1 VPTFRYKLA
10 ALGLSAFLAG
20 IAGGIHAIFVSYVTV
35 AETFS
40 ITVPLFVVL
49 MSVLGGARS
58 WFGPAIGAVLV
69 TALTYAFVGGD
80 WAVVGRAIIGVTLVA
95 AVLFL
100 PHGITG
106 AVAARRRSAPPVP
119 VDVSDEN
126 AVPVR
131 PRAPS
136 TGQPLLVCE
145 NVQLSFQGVRALDG
159 VGLDVRHG
167 EILGLVGPNGSGKS
181 TLINV
186 ISGYYRRHAG
196 RLLLDGRDIS
206 VLPAHRIARA
216 GVGRTYQ
223 IPRPFRRLSVLENVA
238 LYATFG
244 AAGLDRAAAEKTA
257 MHWLHFVGLSGRASS
272 LPLELNLH
280 QRKFLELARAL
291 ASGARLI
298 LLDEILAG
306 LTPSEITNAI
316 ALIKRIQAAG
326 ATIIFV
332 EHNMRAVQA
341 LADRIVVLNYGKV
354 IASGLPRDVMAHPEV
369 VAAYLGP
376 DHA

>member
-1 VPTFRYKLA
+1 
-10 ALGLSAFLAG
+10 
-20 IAGGIHAIFVSYVTV
+20 
-35 AETFS
+35 
-40 ITVPLFVVL
+40 
-49 MSVLGGARS
+49 MSVLGGARH
-58 WFGPAIGAVLV
+58 WYGPAIGAVLV

-80 WAVVGRAIIGVTLVA
+80 WALAGRALIGVTLVA

-106 AVAARRRSAPPVP
+106 LIAARRKRAQVAPAVMNIAAPAPAPERRPPSDRIVLACE
-119 VDVSDEN
+119 DV
-126 AVPVR
+126 R
-131 PRAPS
+131 
-136 TGQPLLVCE
+136 
-145 NVQLSFQGVRALDG
+145 LSFQGVKALAG
-159 VGLDVRHG
+159 VSLDVRAG

-186 ISGYYRRHAG
+186 ISGYYRRHGG
-196 RLLLDGRDIS
+196 RILLDGRDIS
-206 VLPAHRIARA
+206 NLPAHRIARA

-244 AAGLDRAAAEKTA
+244 AARRGRDAAEDA
-257 MHWLHFVGLSGRASS
+257 ALHWLGFVGLADRARA

-291 ASGARLI
+291 ASGAKLI

-306 LTPSEITNAI
+306 LTPAEITSAI
-316 ALIKRIQAAG
+316 ALIRRIQASG
-326 ATIIFV
+326 ATIVFV

-341 LADRIVVLNYGKV
+341 LADRIVVLNYGEV
-354 IASGLPRDVMAHPEV
+354 IASGVPRDVMTNPEV
-369 VAAYLGP
+369 VAAYLGTG
-376 DHA
+376 HA